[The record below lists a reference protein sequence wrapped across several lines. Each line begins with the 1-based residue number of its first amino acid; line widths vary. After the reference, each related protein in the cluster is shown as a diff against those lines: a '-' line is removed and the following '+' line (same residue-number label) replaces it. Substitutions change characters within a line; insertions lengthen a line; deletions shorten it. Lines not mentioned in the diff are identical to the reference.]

1 MMRQD
6 QIERLH
12 DLEERLID
20 VYLDEADPRNWPGVG
35 AMGDQLTKEQRGD
48 RYWEKKNAVATVML
62 AHETRKLIANDKQ
75 ALGRDPYTD
84 GEMDR
89 KIHEAE
95 KRAAEAVKKAQ
106 DGTSRASFL
115 KRAAGGA

>member
-1 MMRQD
+1 MRND
-6 QIERLH
+6 QIERLR

-20 VYLDEADPRNWPGVG
+20 VYLDEADPDNWPGVG
-35 AMGDQLTKEQRGD
+35 SMGDQLTKEQRGD

-75 ALGRDPYTD
+75 ALGRDPYSD

-89 KIHEAE
+89 KIKDAE
-95 KRAAEAVKKAQ
+95 KRAADLVKKVQ
-106 DGTSRASFL
+106 DGTARAGFL
-115 KRAAGGA
+115 KRAAGES